1 MERHERGPE
10 NEEHRLPKVEARPM
24 MWLEPM
30 ILVTLRK
37 WNSYGYEL
45 MERLTELGFE
55 ATNPRTLYR
64 TLRRMERN
72 GLCESK
78 WELYEGGPARRIY
91 SITDAGDKYLAVWA
105 EALDQY
111 QRTMN
116 TFFQLYTGKPLQT
129 DEKKDDKKSS
139 RDST

>member
-24 MWLEPM
+24 MWLQPM

-55 ATNPRTLYR
+55 ATNSRTLYR

-72 GLCESK
+72 GGCPVASIHRIADKAGVLGDSLLCSLQQFQK
-78 WELYEGGPARRIY
+78 W
-91 SITDAGDKYLAVWA
+91 SI
-105 EALDQY
+105 
-111 QRTMN
+111 
-116 TFFQLYTGKPLQT
+116 
-129 DEKKDDKKSS
+129 
-139 RDST
+139 